1 MSKSAGSS
9 GGGGAGAYD
18 DESGEQ
24 YGIDDG
30 ESDYYAPAVNRV
42 RPPKRKKKKPKK
54 KKKGKGKRRRIR
66 GGNRN
71 SGGDGSSEDEK
82 LENFLRST
90 GKRFDASL
98 EGDELKDEVYVQLSN
113 ILGIG
118 FSEVKALQGA
128 EFAQWLKR
136 ASNPLACFLIRIGC
150 VASRLVSVHTHT
162 RRSNSFEMVFSL
174 SLSLSLPLPLPSYTP
189 TVSSS
194 LRLLSIIYSR
204 WPSNARPLRCSPHA
218 QINTAG

>member
-162 RRSNSFEMVFSL
+162 RRSNSVEMVFSL
-174 SLSLSLPLPLPSYTP
+174 SHSPPLPLPSYTL
-189 TVSSS
+189 TV
-194 LRLLSIIYSR
+194 
-204 WPSNARPLRCSPHA
+204 
-218 QINTAG
+218 